1 MSLENLTKNNFNDL
15 LSNSEILLI
24 DCWAS
29 WCNACKE
36 FQPVFEKV
44 SEKFPEYTFA
54 KLDTQDQKEVSNKL
68 GVEHIPTLVLFRD
81 EIMVFMQ
88 PGYLDEKDLEE
99 VVKQAID
106 LDMDAVRAHIE
117 SKEKSE

>member
-44 SEKFPEYTFA
+44 AEKFPEYTFA

-68 GVEHIPTLVLFRD
+68 GVEHIPTLILFRD

-88 PGYLDEKDLEE
+88 PGYLDEEGLEE
-99 VVKQAID
+99 VVKQAMD

-117 SKEKSE
+117 SKEKGK

>member
-44 SEKFPEYTFA
+44 AERFPEYTFA
-54 KLDTQDQKEVSNKL
+54 KLDTQEQKEVSNKL
-68 GVEHIPTLVLFRD
+68 GVEHIPTLILFRD

-88 PGYLDEKDLEE
+88 PGYLDEEGLEE
-99 VVKQAID
+99 VVKQAMD

-117 SKEKSE
+117 SKEKGE